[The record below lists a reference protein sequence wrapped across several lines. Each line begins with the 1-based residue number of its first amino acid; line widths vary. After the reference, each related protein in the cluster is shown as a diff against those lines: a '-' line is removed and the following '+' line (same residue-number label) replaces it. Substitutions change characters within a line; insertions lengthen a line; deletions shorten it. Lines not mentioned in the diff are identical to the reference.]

1 MIFAEHA
8 IKKEL
13 PVEEDLINDG
23 ASTDKFEGY
32 AEPHSERIA
41 DLADRLAIQ
50 FNFAVR
56 DRLMLKRAAY
66 FHDFGELTMNRA
78 YISSASELTE
88 AERLD
93 LFRHPVIG
101 EQQASKRDLPRA
113 VQLLVRWHHEWW
125 NGSGYPDKLISKQIP
140 LAARILRIADT
151 YCALTSG
158 RPFRAAFSP
167 READAYVAESA
178 GIEFDPAVA
187 LALLDIPERIPS
199 VVADT
204 AETAL
209 DEGPGEE

>member
-8 IKKEL
+8 IENEL

-23 ASTDKFEGY
+23 VSADKFEGY
-32 AEPHSERIA
+32 SEPHSERIA
-41 DLADRLAIQ
+41 DLSDRLAIR

-66 FHDFGELTMNRA
+66 FHDFGELAMNRA

-125 NGSGYPDKLISKQIP
+125 NGFGYPDKLIGKQIP

-151 YCALTSG
+151 YCALTSV
-158 RPFRAAFSP
+158 RPFREAFSP
-167 READAYVAESA
+167 KEADIYIAESA

-187 LALLDIPERIPS
+187 LALLDIPERIPAA
-199 VVADT
+199 VPET
-204 AETAL
+204 AETAA
-209 DEGPGEE
+209 EEEPGEE